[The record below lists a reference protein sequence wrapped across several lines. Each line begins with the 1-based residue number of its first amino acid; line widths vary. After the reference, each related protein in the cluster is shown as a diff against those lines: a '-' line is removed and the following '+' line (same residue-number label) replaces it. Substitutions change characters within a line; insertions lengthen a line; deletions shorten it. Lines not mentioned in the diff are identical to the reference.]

1 MKIDKI
7 NPISLVIVLFVLK
20 MLALGV
26 EQQEVLLLFVV
37 FIGLLADRVISY
49 LYPKRP
55 DVYLELHNI
64 KQELLELKTKTE
76 EQDHDLTALK
86 MDKGFRVR

>member
-1 MKIDKI
+1 MKFDKI
-7 NPISLVIVLFVLK
+7 NPISLVIVLFVIK

-55 DVYLELHNI
+55 DLYLELHNI
-64 KQELLELKTKTE
+64 KHELEVLKIKHE
-76 EQDHDLTALK
+76 EQEHDLTALK
-86 MDKGFRVR
+86 MDKGFRIR